1 MLINFMRAQYLSRT
15 NPDVPDPRD
24 QKPRQ
29 NEVEAFYNSLG
40 GKIHLS
46 FFIKDLQ
53 VRTKSRSYPIRFSQE
68 PAGKTLEALFQAQAG
83 RKIGLVTDSH
93 LAKHYRADIRKAFQK
108 HGIKAHLFVIPA
120 GEKSKNR
127 RVKEQIEDYFLANR
141 FDRKSLF
148 VALGGGVVG
157 DLVGYTASTFF
168 RGIDFIQIPTSLL
181 AMVDSSVGG
190 KTGVDTPHGKNLIGS
205 FHQPAEVRVNLD
217 FLKTLPEKNFLEGLG
232 EVLKAGFIRD
242 KSLVNVLVRN
252 RDAVLK
258 RETKTLSR
266 VIHASLVVKR
276 DVVGKDEKETG
287 GLRKIL
293 NYGHTIGHAVELLAR
308 FRVAHGFCVAIGM
321 SAEAR
326 LAVKLGILK
335 DSARLEM
342 DELIASY
349 GLPLSIPKNL
359 NPNALVEAMLLDK
372 KSTDGKI
379 QFSLC
384 SEIGRMEVAGG
395 TYAVA
400 APKKLI
406 LEVLR
411 EARA

>member
-1 MLINFMRAQYLSRT
+1 M
-15 NPDVPDPRD
+15 
-24 QKPRQ
+24 
-29 NEVEAFYNSLG
+29 
-40 GKIHLS
+40 S
-46 FFIKDLQ
+46 FFIKSLQ
-53 VRTKSRSYPIRFSQE
+53 VRTQSRSYPIHFSEE
-68 PAGKTLEALFQAQAG
+68 PAGRTLDAVFKTHSG
-83 RKIGLVTDSH
+83 RKIGLVTDTH
-93 LAKHYRADIRKAFQK
+93 LAAHYRADIQKAFRKA
-108 HGIKAHLFVIPA
+108 GLAPHLVVLPA

-127 RVKEQIEDYFLANR
+127 RVKEKIEDYFLENR
-141 FDRKSLF
+141 FDRKSLL

-157 DLVGYTASTFF
+157 DLAGYTASTFF

-205 FHQPAEVRVNLD
+205 FHQPAEVRVNLG

-232 EVLKAGFIRD
+232 EVLKAGFI
-242 KSLVNVLVRN
+242 KSRSLANFLAAN

-258 RETKTLSR
+258 RETKALSH
-266 VIHASLVVKR
+266 IIKASLEVKR

-287 GLRKIL
+287 GLRRIL

-308 FRVAHGFCVAIGM
+308 FKVAHGFCVAIGM

-342 DELIASY
+342 DALIASY
-349 GLPLSIPKNL
+349 GLPLAIPKNL
-359 NPNALVEAMLLDK
+359 DPNGLVDAMLLDK

-384 SEIGRMEVAGG
+384 SEIGRMESAGG
-395 TYAVA
+395 SYSVA

-406 LEVLR
+406 LGVLR